1 LTLILDCLYNWSLRK
16 GTEMEKT
23 VAIQMQELLARIEDE
38 VSIMKRGDNDCCH
51 NYERRL
57 LDVLDFEKSKI
68 K

>member
-1 LTLILDCLYNWSLRK
+1 
-16 GTEMEKT
+16 MEKT